1 VTAVFSAEWNMH
13 FSPRNVRSRRRRFPN
28 SGETISGF
36 TAIFCDDWKDDM
48 SEEEIIDDYVW
59 PSKRER
65 EEDVEFFAQHWDS
78 SQPSYKRQRLESP
91 IESVPFLAESP
102 EPQLSPSG
110 NSPPES
116 LSITAPSPESQIS
129 LYVTSPKPQ
138 IYQFDEFESEKW
150 PSPPGDLECN
160 VDARLMDSSEEKLLT
175 PDIILSEDL
184 IRDVTTLRRP
194 LDLGIAALGPDL
206 YPALISDEPENSSGA
221 VTNLNLKTE
230 ASNGVL
236 HSCEEVSGEQWSQI
250 DDSEVEPE
258 GFEFWDDFMK
268 CCMGVL
274 GEHKVKECQIMD
286 APQEPRFEL
295 CFEEMIDC

>member
-1 VTAVFSAEWNMH
+1 VTAVFSDEWNRH
-13 FSPRNVRSRRRRFPN
+13 FSPRNVRSRRRRFLN

-48 SEEEIIDDYVW
+48 GEEEVIDDYIW
-59 PSKRER
+59 SSKRER
-65 EEDVEFFAQHWDS
+65 EENVEFFAQHWDS
-78 SQPSYKRQRLESP
+78 SQPGYKRQRLESP
-91 IESVPFLAESP
+91 TESVSFLAESP
-102 EPQLSPSG
+102 EPQLSPSA
-110 NSPPES
+110 NSSPES
-116 LSITAPSPESQIS
+116 LSFTALSPESQIS
-129 LYVTSPKPQ
+129 LYATSPKPQ

-150 PSPPGDLECN
+150 PSPPGDLDYN
-160 VDARLMDSSEEKLLT
+160 VDSRLMDSGEEKLLT

-184 IRDVTTLRRP
+184 IRDVTTLGQP
-194 LDLGIAALGPDL
+194 LDLGITALNPDL
-206 YPALISDEPENSSGA
+206 HLALISDGAENSSTA
-221 VTNLNLKTE
+221 VTNLNFKTKT
-230 ASNGVL
+230 SNGIL
-236 HSCEEVSGEQWSQI
+236 HSCEEVSGEQLSQM

-274 GEHKVKECQIMD
+274 GDHKVKECQITD

>member
-1 VTAVFSAEWNMH
+1 VTAVFSDEWNRH
-13 FSPRNVRSRRRRFPN
+13 FSPRNVRSRRRRFLN

-48 SEEEIIDDYVW
+48 GEEEVIDDYVW

-78 SQPSYKRQRLESP
+78 SQLSYKRQRLESP
-91 IESVPFLAESP
+91 VESLSFLAESP

-116 LSITAPSPESQIS
+116 LSFTALSPESQIS

-150 PSPPGDLECN
+150 PWPPGDLDYN
-160 VDARLMDSSEEKLLT
+160 VDSRLMDSGEEKLLT

-184 IRDVTTLRRP
+184 IRDVTTLGKP
-194 LDLGIAALGPDL
+194 LDLGITALDPDL
-206 YPALISDEPENSSGA
+206 HLALISDKAKNSSTA
-221 VTNLNLKTE
+221 VMNLNFKAKT
-230 ASNGVL
+230 SNGIL
-236 HSCEEVSGEQWSQI
+236 HSCEEVTGEQWSQI
-250 DDSEVEPE
+250 DDSEVELE

-274 GEHKVKECQIMD
+274 GDHKGKECQIMD
-286 APQEPRFEL
+286 AQEPKFEL